1 MNGCDVMDDMLGDHN
16 PYTKF
21 NLGWITSSKLV
32 VTNGALTLNLGAFA
46 KNGDTVLLANNWDEN
61 LGAYQEYYVIIYYT
75 MTNLNAGDA
84 GYFARDGIVVYHIN
98 ASLFVDEVVA
108 TARETI
114 DIGITT
120 TYSVIVTIVHIVLID
135 RDSHGVA
142 NNASVVPRT
151 IERDTSLVKN
161 AAHDGGLC

>member
-1 MNGCDVMDDMLGDHN
+1 LS
-16 PYTKF
+16 
-21 NLGWITSSKLV
+21 WITSSKLV

-98 ASLFVDEVVA
+98 ASLFVDEVDGEIYYNIYNTNSSGGDLGTENNLIEFVKSGNDTYTYVVGDTLPSITDDYGDELGYTFRIDALTDDYA
-108 TARETI
+108 T
-114 DIGITT
+114 ITF
-120 TYSVIVTIVHIVLID
+120 S
-135 RDSHGVA
+135 
-142 NNASVVPRT
+142 
-151 IERDTSLVKN
+151 KK
-161 AAHDGGLC
+161 